1 MQEQIL
7 ALLNSLPP
15 VVKENLALA
24 ICIIATVIGGCIAIK
39 FTKKKEALPTP
50 PKDGL
55 EGPKTEEP
63 KAEEPKTEEPKAEE
77 PKAEEPKAEEPKAE
91 EPKAEEPK
99 AEEPKAEEPKAEEPK
114 AEEPKAE
121 EPKAEEPKA
130 EEPKAEEPKAEEP
143 KAEEPKAE
151 EPKAEETKAEE
162 PKTEEPTAEQID
174 GMKRG
179 LAKTQSGFMAR
190 LNAALFGK
198 KGLSAELLE
207 ELESI
212 LYSADIGVRTVDHL
226 LEALKARYAKQSG
239 NDAEE
244 VKESLKDEIITLL
257 APSLNAPKSLARPNT
272 APIIYMFV
280 GVNGVGKTT
289 TIGKI
294 ASQLINEG
302 KSVMLAA
309 GDTFRAAAA
318 DQLQVWAERNNCPI
332 FRGKEGQDPASV
344 IFGAAKQAAA
354 DHIDYLLVDTA
365 GRLHTKTNLM
375 EELKKVHRV
384 LGKAREG
391 APDEVLLVVDATTG
405 QNAIL
410 QAKEFSAV
418 TPLSGI
424 ILTKLDGTSKGG
436 VIIGINAELNIPI
449 RYIGVGEKITD
460 LQPFNAKAFVKTLF
474 E

>member
-1 MQEQIL
+1 MQEQLL

-15 VVKENLALA
+15 MVQENLSL
-24 ICIIATVIGGCIAIK
+24 IIGIIATIIGGSIAIK
-39 FTKKKEALPTP
+39 FTSKKKELPA
-50 PKDGL
+50 PKSQEKL
-55 EGPKTEEP
+55 EAKPEEAKPEEAKPEEVKPEEP
-63 KAEEPKTEEPKAEE
+63 KPEEAKPGEPKPGEPKPEEAKPEEAKPGEPKPGEPKPEEPKPEEPKPEE
-77 PKAEEPKAEEPKAE
+77 AKPEEAKPEEAKSA
-91 EPKAEEPK
+91 
-99 AEEPKAEEPKAEEPK
+99 
-114 AEEPKAE
+114 
-121 EPKAEEPKA
+121 
-130 EEPKAEEPKAEEP
+130 
-143 KAEEPKAE
+143 
-151 EPKAEETKAEE
+151 
-162 PKTEEPTAEQID
+162 EPTTEQLE

-179 LAKTQSGFMAR
+179 LAKTQTGFMAR

-212 LYSADIGVRTVDHL
+212 LYSADMGVRTVDHL
-226 LEALKARYAKQSG
+226 LEALKERYAKQNGS
-239 NDAEE
+239 DAQE
-244 VKESLKDEIITLL
+244 VKESLKEEIISLL
-257 APSLNAPKSLARPNT
+257 KPTINGPKELAAPNVS
-272 APIIYMFV
+272 PIIYMFV

-294 ASQLINEG
+294 AGQLISRG

-318 DQLQVWAERNNCPI
+318 DQLEVWAERNNCPI
-332 FRGKEGQDPASV
+332 YKGKEGQDPASV
-344 IFGAAKQAAA
+344 VFEAAKKAAA

-384 LGKAREG
+384 LGKAREN

-410 QAKEFSAV
+410 QAKEFNSIV
-418 TPLSGI
+418 GLTGI

-436 VIIGINAELNIPI
+436 VIIGINAELQIPV
-449 RYIGVGEKITD
+449 RYIGVGEKIDD
-460 LQPFNAKAFVKTLF
+460 LQPFNAKAFVQTLF